1 VITISILYAI
11 LIFGALIFIHEFG
24 HYITARIFKVGIN
37 EFAIGMG
44 PKLFSHRSEKTNI
57 VYSLRLLPIGGFVS
71 MVGEDE
77 DVFTENSINSKPVW
91 QRMIVTAAGS
101 FMNILL
107 GFVLMFVM
115 VLATPAIGSTTVAEF
130 IPDATSSSYG
140 LTVGD
145 VIKKVDGAS
154 VHTSLDLSYEIMRR
168 GVNEVDLT
176 VERNGT
182 TVVIPDVRFPGFT
195 AEGIGFGDMD
205 FKVYRMEKTV
215 PNIIYAS
222 FHQSIAS
229 IKIVWESLF
238 DLVSGKYGIEQMSGP
253 VGVTQSI
260 GDAAKAGTSSLLY
273 LCTVIAMNLG
283 VFNLI
288 PFPALDGGR
297 IFFMLIELVRGKPL
311 SQKVEGFIHFAGIIL
326 LMALMLLITVKDVF
340 KLFG

>member
-1 VITISILYAI
+1 MITISILYAI

-24 HYITARIFKVGIN
+24 HYVTARIFKVGIN

-44 PKLFSHRSEKTNI
+44 PKIFSHRSKKTDI

-71 MVGEDE
+71 MVGEDD
-77 DVFTENSINSKPVW
+77 DVYTENSINSKPVW

-101 FMNILL
+101 VMNVLL
-107 GFVLMFVM
+107 GFILMFAM
-115 VLATPAIGSTTVAEF
+115 VLSTPAIGSTEVAEF
-130 IPDATSSSYG
+130 NADATSSSYG
-140 LTVGD
+140 LMAGD

-154 VHTSLDLSYEIMRR
+154 VHTSLDLGYEIMRR

-176 VERNGT
+176 VKRGGS
-182 TVVIPDVRFPGFT
+182 TVIISDVRFPTFT
-195 AEGIGFGDMD
+195 SEGIVFGDID
-205 FKVYRMEKTV
+205 FKVCRVDKTI
-215 PNIIYAS
+215 PNVLYAS
-222 FHQSIAS
+222 FYQSISS
-229 IKIVWESLF
+229 IKMVWESLF
-238 DLVSGKYGIEQMSGP
+238 DLLSGKYGIEQMSGP

-260 GDAAKAGTSSLLY
+260 GTAAENGSDSLLY

-311 SQKVEGFIHFAGIIL
+311 SQKVEGYIHFAGIVL
-326 LMALMLLITVKDVF
+326 LMGLMLIITVKDVF